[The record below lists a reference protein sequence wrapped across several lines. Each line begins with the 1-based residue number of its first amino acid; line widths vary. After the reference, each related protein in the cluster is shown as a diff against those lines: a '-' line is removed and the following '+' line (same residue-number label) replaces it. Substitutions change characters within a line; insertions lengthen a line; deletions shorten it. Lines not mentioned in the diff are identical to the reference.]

1 MFIQKRVTNWRGYDE
16 ETEELSEDL
25 ENISGDIA
33 DLTKVNGKG
42 GISIFSDEAKTQYKS
57 TYQIIKEISEIYDDL
72 TDKQQAELLEK
83 LAGKRGGQV
92 IGSLIGNFD
101 AAEKALQEMENAA
114 GAADAEMEVIQDS
127 IDYKLNALKQTW
139 VGVAQEMLQRGSLG
153 DVVDS
158 FADASDGFGE
168 SLEGLAPVI
177 DTTLLLLESLATI
190 LSTITNTLG
199 DATIPVVGFGA
210 AILSNL
216 GSGKILHLK
225 INMPRLECIWCR

>member
-1 MFIQKRVTNWRGYDE
+1 MVDYLR
-16 ETEELSEDL
+16 
-25 ENISGDIA
+25 
-33 DLTKVNGKG
+33 
-42 GISIFSDEAKTQYKS
+42 
-57 TYQIIKEISEIYDDL
+57 EISERWDEIDEKSR
-72 TDKQQAELLEK
+72 TELLDK
-83 LAGKRGGQV
+83 LFGKRGASV
-92 IGSLIGNFD
+92 GSAIIGNFN
-101 AAEKALQEMENAA
+101 AVEQALIEMENAA
-114 GAADAEMEVIQDS
+114 GAADAEMEVIQGS